1 MNNRYKL
8 LLVIKFI
15 IFLLIISI
23 IYYIHKL
30 YKFKLIKKEKFK
42 NDIIFMDVNNVIS
55 FLYSDPDNYTK
66 KLTKYDMIARKVYNL
81 NEYLDKITKC
91 IINFDENQKKTIREA
106 CIEADNYLKNYN
118 ELLNGTKIAEIPW
131 KFALSNYNN
140 NFEYE
145 DGLPHTREDIIFL
158 SEKIIPNKNN
168 ENFVNT
174 LIHEKIHIYQRYNY
188 LIIEKIINKLGY
200 FNSDYKKNIR
210 SRSNPDLN
218 ENIYINNNNE
228 ILECVYKNNNPIN
241 INDVDCFKNKTYMEH
256 PYELLAYEIANKYKM
271 NQIEKFK
278 ELI

>member
-174 LIHEKIHIYQRYNY
+174 LIHEKIHIYQRYNN
-188 LIIEKIINKLGY
+188 IKITKHLKKIGYNK
-200 FNSDYKKNIR
+200 YKKRENIKLI
-210 SRSNPDLN
+210 RSNPDIDN
-218 ENIYINNNNE
+218 YIYIDNKNKLMYYE
-228 ILECVYKNNNPIN
+228 YKTDFPIN
-241 INDVDCFKNKTYMEH
+241 INDIKKNNLYEH
-256 PYELLAYEIANKYKM
+256 PYEMISYI
-271 NQIEKFK
+271 IEK
-278 ELI
+278 EW